1 MTPDPTK
8 IYVRCPNKDCAKV
21 LSFKSF
27 PNYKA
32 APIVCPHCHFKGRV
46 SDFIELRSK
55 SAQPEPQGM
64 PVQQPVSAPTP
75 ARNAVPAPPA
85 KMTATVTLENTFTG
99 EKHDLHP
106 GENVIGRSTPAP
118 RADVLFDDPE
128 HFMSRCQAVI
138 EVRQDDDRVNVLLRD
153 AGSANGTFVNDVRL
167 PEGTRV
173 RISDGDTFVMGK
185 HRYRISI
192 IAGGKPRRMSD
203 TILLH

>member
-1 MTPDPTK
+1 M
-8 IYVRCPNKDCAKV
+8 

-46 SDFIELRSK
+46 SDFIELRPK
-55 SAQPEPQGM
+55 AAQPQGVPM
-64 PVQQPVSAPTP
+64 QQPVSAPKPT
-75 ARNAVPAPPA
+75 APPA
-85 KMTATVTLENTFTG
+85 KITATVTLENTFTG

-106 GENVIGRSTPAP
+106 GDNLIGRRTPNP

-128 HFMSRCQAVI
+128 HYMSRCQAVI
-138 EVRQDDDRVNVLLRD
+138 EVRQDDDRVSVLLRD